1 MRHTNPDISD
11 QSTVE
16 SMRSR
21 FLSEPIVMDKFPI
34 QLPGAGEL
42 SELNASCHH
51 CGQVAERDHFRGV
64 VTQAFGQVNVNAHAI
79 CTHCGTIYPIVVRY
93 KVENGV
99 FVSMYINRNGEWVR
113 AEHRNNP
120 SLVQRLFQFPL
131 VVIAKITS
139 FFS

>member
-1 MRHTNPDISD
+1 
-11 QSTVE
+11 
-16 SMRSR
+16 
-21 FLSEPIVMDKFPI
+21 
-34 QLPGAGEL
+34 
-42 SELNASCHH
+42 
-51 CGQVAERDHFRGV
+51 
-64 VTQAFGQVNVNAHAI
+64 
-79 CTHCGTIYPIVVRY
+79 CGTIYPIVVRY

-131 VVIAKITS
+131 VVIVKITS